1 MMPNQTST
9 LRRWTPL
16 PEGTLKINI
25 DGAFVPN
32 TLKKKQAATLERER
46 IDLRR
51 KINPNRYVLFN
62 QYVNVP
68 PLRRKSPEISNYNIR
83 NAFLSVFRPFLMVSG
98 RLEFSYL

>member
-1 MMPNQTST
+1 MTPNQTST
-9 LRRWTPL
+9 LRRWTPP

-25 DGAFVPN
+25 WSLCAQYAE
-32 TLKKKQAATLERER
+32 KKAATLERER